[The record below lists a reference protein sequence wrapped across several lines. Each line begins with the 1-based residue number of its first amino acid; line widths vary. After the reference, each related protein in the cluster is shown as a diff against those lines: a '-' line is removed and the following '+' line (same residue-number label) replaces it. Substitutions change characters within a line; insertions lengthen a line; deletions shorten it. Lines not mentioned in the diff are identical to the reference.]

1 MSMKRYT
8 FADLMLRYGSKQSA
22 LSQYIARHKS
32 ELAGHSIKT
41 SSGWIFDDYA
51 VGVLDRLKGY
61 NQPLVTPE
69 SAEINSLH
77 DTIANLQTALLASQQ
92 EALQA
97 NKKVIALMEQI
108 NNMNVQLTSLQ
119 QIKADNQRLHRLLA
133 GQIANIDTAVGKV
146 LLTVTNRQGQQSQGR
161 SGWNRRGQ
169 GRRIDLIRVD

>member
-32 ELAGHSIKT
+32 DLAGHALKT

-97 NKKVIALMEQI
+97 NKKVIALMEQV
-108 NNMNVQLTSLQ
+108 NNMNTQLTSLQ
-119 QIKADNQRLHRLLA
+119 QVKADNQRLHRIIS
-133 GQIANIDTAVGKV
+133 GQISGIDANVNKV
-146 LLTVTNRQGQQSQGR
+146 LRAVSHP
-161 SGWNRRGQ
+161 
-169 GRRIDLIRVD
+169 RRIIQGSRMRKQVHKVKLIKVE